1 MAPHLVL
8 APLVP
13 LWILAVAAPAVAG
26 LVWRGRRRG
35 MWLRLVPAAALL
47 LGLANPRLASEQ
59 GAPLN
64 DVAVI
69 LVDDSPSMA
78 VGDRSRQRDETL
90 ARLTDRLKGLANL
103 EVRVER
109 LRPPA
114 GRDEGT
120 RLFSMLDRVVAD
132 IPRSRLAGV
141 VMITDGQVHDV
152 PDKPDLGAPLH
163 VLLAGHKDE
172 RDRRL
177 VVEQAPGYGVVGN
190 SVSLSFRVD
199 DPGQEGRA
207 ALTIRRDGGA
217 ASTLSVPLNQSTR
230 MDFPVEHAG
239 PNIVE
244 LSVAAVPGELTE
256 SNNRAAVAV
265 NGIRDRLRVLLVS
278 GEPHAGERTWRNLLK
293 ADPSVDLVHFTI
305 LRPPEKDD
313 RTPLKDLALISFPV
327 RELFEEKLHGFDLI
341 IFDRYRRRSVLP
353 SVYYKNIADYVK
365 GGGALLMAVGPEF
378 AGPESSFST
387 ALADI
392 LPAAPDGQVIEQ
404 SFLPRV
410 TELGRRHPVT
420 AALPGGES
428 DPPRWGSWM
437 RLIGSR
443 PSSAATTVMEGPEG
457 KPLLVLAHMGDG
469 RVAQLMSDTV
479 WLWARGWDGGGP
491 QAELLRRLAHWL
503 MREPDLEEEQLA
515 AEIQGD
521 RLKIRRRSL
530 QAEGAGLEV
539 TRPDGTTA
547 EVQVAGGAG
556 AAEMPVDQPG
566 LWRVS
571 DGRHVALAAAGTL
584 NPLEMSDLRATPE
597 KLKPVVE
604 ASGGGWRWI
613 VDGLP
618 ELHRTGPGSA
628 TAGPGWF
635 GLRANGERVV
645 TSVRDI
651 ALAPAWLMLILG
663 FGGLVL
669 TWWRER

>member
-1 MAPHLVL
+1 MVPHLVL

-13 LWILAVAAPAVAG
+13 LWTLAVAALAVAA
-26 LVWRGRRRG
+26 LVWSGRRRG
-35 MWLRLVPAAALL
+35 MWLRLVPAAALA
-47 LGLANPRLASEQ
+47 LGLANPRLASEV
-59 GAPLN
+59 GTPLD

-69 LVDDSPSMA
+69 LVDDSPSMT

-90 ARLTDRLKGLANL
+90 ARLTDRLKGMPNL

-120 RLFSMLDRVVAD
+120 RLFSLLDRVVAD

-152 PDKPDLGAPLH
+152 PDRPDLGAPLH

-177 VVEQAPGYGVVGN
+177 VIEQAPGYGVVGN
-190 SVSLSFRVD
+190 SVSLSFRID
-199 DPGQEGRA
+199 DPGQDGRA
-207 ALTIRRDGGA
+207 SLTIRRDGGTV
-217 ASTLSVPLNQSTR
+217 STLSVPLNLSTR
-230 MDFPVEHAG
+230 MDFPIDHAG

-244 LSVAAVPGELTE
+244 MSVAAVPGELTE

-327 RELFEEKLHGFDLI
+327 RELFEEKLHDFDLI

-353 SVYYKNIADYVK
+353 TVYYKNIADYVK

-387 ALADI
+387 ALSDI

-410 TELGRRHPVT
+410 TEVGRRHPVT
-420 AALPGGES
+420 AALPGGDSE
-428 DPPRWGSWM
+428 PPRWGSWM

-443 PSSAATTVMEGPEG
+443 PSAGTTVMEGPEG
-457 KPLLVLAHMGDG
+457 KALLVLAHVGDG

-479 WLWARGWDGGGP
+479 WLWSRGWEGGGP

-503 MREPDLEEEQLA
+503 MREPDLEEEQLT

-530 QAEGAGLEV
+530 QAEGAGVEV

-547 EVQVAGGAG
+547 AVPLAGGDA
-556 AAEMPVDQPG
+556 AAEMAVDQAG

-597 KLKPVVE
+597 KLLPAVA

-618 ELHRTGPGSA
+618 ELRRTGPGSIA
-628 TAGPGWF
+628 AGPGWF
-635 GLRANGERVV
+635 GLRANGEQMV

-651 ALAPAWLMLILG
+651 ALAPVWLMLILG

-669 TWWRER
+669 AWWRER